1 MIRWPGRRSA
11 WPEALVCE
19 VAQKHLTAMKIL
31 FATSEFADF
40 TKSGGLGEV
49 AAGLPRA
56 LRRLGAD
63 VRILMPGYPGVL
75 AKAPEIRLIGTL
87 PGRSAIP
94 PCRLGQIRTA
104 DGLIVYVLLAPSLYQ
119 RRGTAYSRP
128 DGTDFPDNDLRM
140 GRLSLAAAE
149 IARGQG
155 EIGWRP
161 DLLHVNDWP
170 GALAPAYL
178 RWENASVPT
187 LLSVHN
193 LAHQGVF
200 SADHRHGLGIPEW
213 AFAIDG
219 VEFHGNVSFLK
230 AGLFYADHVCAVSP
244 TYACEITM
252 EAHGNGLHGLTQG
265 LAARG
270 QLTGIVNGI
279 EERLWNPETDPYL
292 AIHFGPDETER
303 KRAIAD
309 MVRTGLCLA
318 ASDGPLFGVVSRLV
332 HQKGLD
338 LVAEVAPEVV
348 REGGQ
353 IAILGLGEPR
363 TELMLN
369 RLSRRYRDH
378 IGVLVGFNEAMAH
391 TILAASDFL
400 LMPSRF
406 EPCGLTQMQAQ
417 RLGTLPI
424 AHATGGLAD
433 TVEDGVTGFLFDSLS
448 PEALLAA
455 CRRAF
460 AVFNAPARLVEMRR
474 AAMARHFGWERAAR
488 EYLALYSRLSG
499 QPIPGPRSEPAPNDA
514 PEDAIAAPAGAEP
527 ALQAA

>member
-1 MIRWPGRRSA
+1 MAAR
-11 WPEALVCE
+11 E
-19 VAQKHLTAMKIL
+19 VLAFAAAQEHLTAMKIL

-63 VRILMPGYPGVL
+63 VRILMPGYPAVL

-87 PGRSAIP
+87 PERSAIP
-94 PCRLGQIRTA
+94 PCRLAQVRTA
-104 DGLIVYVLLAPSLYQ
+104 DGLIVYALLAPSLYQ

-155 EIGWRP
+155 GIDWRP

-178 RWENASVPT
+178 RWESASVPT

-200 SADHRHGLGIPEW
+200 GADHRHGLGIPEW

-219 VEFHGNVSFLK
+219 VEFHGGISFLK
-230 AGLFYADHVCAVSP
+230 AGLYYADHVCAVSP
-244 TYACEITM
+244 TYAREITT

-265 LAARG
+265 LAGRG
-270 QLTGIVNGI
+270 QLSGIVNGI

-292 AIHFGPDETER
+292 AIHYGPDSTER

-309 MVRTGLCLA
+309 LVRTGLCLA
-318 ASDGPLFGVVSRLV
+318 GSDGPLFGVVSRLV

-338 LVAEVAPEVV
+338 LVADIAPEVV
-348 REGGQ
+348 RDGGQ

-433 TVEDGVTGFLFDSLS
+433 TVGDGETGFLFDALS

-460 AVFNAPARLVEMRR
+460 AVFNEPACLVRMRQ

-499 QPIPGPRSEPAPNDA
+499 QPIPEPLPEPAPDGA
-514 PEDAIAAPAGAEP
+514 RGEAVPDKIGAAP

>member
-1 MIRWPGRRSA
+1 MA
-11 WPEALVCE
+11 KALVRE
-19 VAQKHLTAMKIL
+19 RDREHVTAMQVL
-31 FATSEFADF
+31 FATSEIADF

-63 VRILMPGYPGVL
+63 VRILMPGYPAVL

-94 PCRLGQIRTA
+94 SCRLGRISTE
-104 DGLIVYVLLAPSLYQ
+104 DGLVVYVLLAPSLYQ
-119 RRGTAYSRP
+119 RRGTAYGRP

-149 IARGQG
+149 IARGRG
-155 EIGWRP
+155 GIGWQP

-193 LAHQGVF
+193 LAHQGIF

-213 AFAIDG
+213 AFAING

-244 TYACEITM
+244 TYAREITT

-265 LAARG
+265 LAAQGR
-270 QLTGIVNGI
+270 LSGIVNGI
-279 EERLWNPETDPYL
+279 DETLWNPETDPYL
-292 AIHFGPDETER
+292 PIHFGPDDTR
-303 KRAIAD
+303 AKRRTAD
-309 MVRTGLCLA
+309 LVRTGLCLA
-318 ASDGPLFGVVSRLV
+318 SSDGPMFGVVSRLV

-338 LVAEVAPEVV
+338 LVAEVAPEIV
-348 REGGQ
+348 RQGGQ
-353 IAILGLGEPR
+353 IAILGLGEPQ
-363 TELMLN
+363 TELILN
-369 RLSRRYRDH
+369 RLSRRHRDH
-378 IGVLVGFNEAMAH
+378 IGVLVGFNESMAH
-391 TILAASDFL
+391 SILAASDFL

-433 TVEDGVTGFLFDSLS
+433 TVEDGVTGFLFHTLS

-455 CRRAF
+455 CRRGFAAF
-460 AVFNAPARLVEMRR
+460 REPARLMEMRR

-499 QPIPGPRSEPAPNDA
+499 QPIPVLPVEPAPEQEVLMPA
-514 PEDAIAAPAGAEP
+514 RAGAEP